1 MMANTRSAAVSQSSS
16 PVRWQF
22 NLTML
27 MLALMLCWATGQA
40 KAQEPQRY
48 SLEKSDSGIF
58 RLDRVTGD
66 ISLCTEQAGKV
77 VCAETDRAEIIKDDQ
92 IAILEK
98 RIIALEGRI
107 DQLEKANSASG
118 NVLPTEEEFE
128 KGLSYMERFMRSFF
142 GVAKSLDQAEP
153 ASPNRT

>member
-1 MMANTRSAAVSQSSS
+1 MANIRSAVISQPSS
-16 PVRWQF
+16 PVRWQL

-27 MLALMLCWATGQA
+27 MLALMLCWATGEA

-107 DQLEKANSASG
+107 DQLEKANSTSG

-142 GVAKSLDQAEP
+142 GIAKSLDQTEP
-153 ASPNRT
+153 TSPNRT